1 VKHIRKR
8 LTYANVMSTIAVFL
22 VLGGGA
28 AFAAGKLGKNSV
40 GTKQLKS
47 NSVTTAKIKNE
58 AVTEAKLA
66 GNAVSA
72 AKLADGAVVSGKVA
86 NGAIS
91 TGAIA
96 DKAVTETKLA
106 DKAVTEAKL
115 ADKAVGAGKLAE
127 NAVTSSKIGNGA
139 VIASKL
145 GTINVRENTES
156 VAAGSQKLVG
166 SGCNS
171 GEVLLSI
178 GYLWETNTP
187 GLYIEK
193 MFRFLGGAFV
203 EATNTT
209 GATHEVTVQA
219 ACLAAS

>member
-1 VKHIRKR
+1 MKHIRKR

-28 AFAAGKLGKNSV
+28 ALAAGKLGKNSV
-40 GTKQLKS
+40 GTKQLKN

-66 GNAVSA
+66 GNAVSS
-72 AKLADGAVVSGKVA
+72 AKLANGAVIGGKVA
-86 NGAIS
+86 EGAIS
-91 TGAIA
+91 TGN
-96 DKAVTETKLA
+96 LA
-106 DKAVTEAKL
+106 NKAVTEAKL
-115 ADKAVGAGKLAE
+115 ADKAVSAGKLADG
-127 NAVTSSKIGNGA
+127 AVTSSKIGNGA

-145 GTINVRENTES
+145 GTINVRENTEP
-156 VAAGSQKLVG
+156 VAAGSQDLVG

-178 GYLWETNTP
+178 GYLWNTNAA
-187 GLYIEK
+187 GLYVEK
-193 MFRFLGGAFV
+193 MFRFLNGAFV

-219 ACLAAS
+219 ACLSAS